1 MSELLTNFKDDILA
15 ESMEGRRRY
24 QMITNEDGT
33 VSFVDVT
40 EYEQIGSE
48 FGQAEVNAIHR
59 EINRK
64 FDSGD
69 VVDPL
74 AAEEA
79 GFAADAKL
87 TGDALRE
94 VSANFIMAINAI
106 GDAVN
111 GLGATVP
118 EGSTYEDLVAI
129 ITGCLYYK
137 APSSG
142 ITISR
147 ASMLSGNGAIPIQ
160 IVLYTGYS
168 GISGTAFTFS
178 ANRINVNH
186 KCTVTVTA
194 YVRVM
199 GPSNYDTGCWFYL
212 VVNGSAVKSNE
223 TTFRGTATY
232 TISHTFVANPDDYIT
247 TQIQVSN
254 PQNKDVY
261 ADSFKIIA
269 TAKAI

>member
-1 MSELLTNFKDDILA
+1 MVYFLPEKDGRMKERSEMLMSELLTNFKDDILA

-94 VSANFIMAINAI
+94 VSVKLHPVGSIYMSL
-106 GDAVN
+106 DATDP
-111 GLGATVP
+111 GLIFGGTWEQIKGRFLLAASD
-118 EGSTYEDLVAI
+118 E
-129 ITGCLYYK
+129 YK
-137 APSSG
+137 AE
-142 ITISR
+142 
-147 ASMLSGNGAIPIQ
+147 
-160 IVLYTGYS
+160 
-168 GISGTAFTFS
+168 
-178 ANRINVNH
+178 
-186 KCTVTVTA
+186 
-194 YVRVM
+194 
-199 GPSNYDTGCWFYL
+199 DTGGEATHKLTVAEMPSHNHSLNNASELIGWSNSQQTNITNGHYGSIKNVSMNNTGGNQSHNNMPPYL
-212 VVNGSAVKSNE
+212 AVYMWK
-223 TTFRGTATY
+223 RA
-232 TISHTFVANPDDYIT
+232 A
-247 TQIQVSN
+247 
-254 PQNKDVY
+254 
-261 ADSFKIIA
+261 
-269 TAKAI
+269 